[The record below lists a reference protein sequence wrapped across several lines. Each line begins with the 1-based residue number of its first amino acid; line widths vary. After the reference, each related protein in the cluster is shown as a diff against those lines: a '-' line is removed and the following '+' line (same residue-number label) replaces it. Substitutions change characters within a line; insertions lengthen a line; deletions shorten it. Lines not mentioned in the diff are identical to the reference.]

1 MQDVSV
7 SLGGYRGVR
16 AELLVALKKAQPLTA
31 HELGAQFGLTANAL
45 RRYLKVLEE
54 EGLVRFRRLVR
65 GLGAPVYAFSLT
77 ELGEALFPRTYASV
91 LVTAL
96 TALRNEGGSDAVRN
110 VFTTEWAE
118 LATDAEP
125 IMASLPLSERASL
138 MAELLTA
145 RGYMAEAVQVA
156 PDGTTRELDSVTP
169 ESSEAVT
176 RLRLHNCSMRE
187 IAGMFP
193 EACEAEAAFVERMLG
208 MPVVREGHQLR
219 GCRTCEYSMAATGS
233 TPTPSSAHESESATA
248 IPLKMASG
256 TGMSTI

>member
-16 AELLVALKKAQPLTA
+16 AELLVALKKAQPVTA

-54 EGLVRFRRLVR
+54 EGLVHFRRLVR

-91 LVTAL
+91 LLTAL
-96 TALRNEGGSDAVRN
+96 TALRNQGGADAVRN
-110 VFTTEWAE
+110 VFTAEWAE
-118 LATDAEP
+118 LASDAAP
-125 IMASLPLSERASL
+125 IVASLPLSERASL

-145 RGYMAEAVQVA
+145 RGYMAEAVQVS
-156 PDGTTRELDSVTP
+156 PDGIVREGANRALDSNYQDSADVQ
-169 ESSEAVT
+169 T

-187 IAGMFP
+187 IAESFP
-193 EACEAEAAFVERMLG
+193 EACEAEAAFVAQMLG
-208 MPVVREGHQLR
+208 VPVVREGHQLR
-219 GCRTCEYSMAATGS
+219 GCRTCEYSLGAAATVS
-233 TPTPSSAHESESATA
+233 TESGVHEIESA
-248 IPLKMASG
+248 IPLRLAEDKA
-256 TGMSTI
+256 

>member
-16 AELLVALKKAQPLTA
+16 AELLVALKKAQPITA

-96 TALRNEGGSDAVRN
+96 TALRHEGGQDAVRN

-145 RGYMAEAVQVA
+145 RGYMAEAVQIA
-156 PDGTTRELDSVTP
+156 PDGTTRELDSVTQ
-169 ESSEAVT
+169 ESSDAVT

-187 IAGMFP
+187 IAEMFP
-193 EACEAEAAFVERMLG
+193 EACEAEAVFVERMLG
-208 MPVVREGHQLR
+208 VPVVREGHQLR
-219 GCRTCEYSMAATGS
+219 GCRTCEYSVGAPVS
-233 TPTPSSAHESESATA
+233 TPTTSSAHEPESTIA
-248 IPLKMASG
+248 IPLRRPKEQA
-256 TGMSTI
+256 